1 MNLLY
6 TAFIR
11 EDSESKGFLKK
22 VISQCKVFY
31 KYYDNVYLFLSRKNQ
46 AVLYKIS
53 NDSKLEIEIFK
64 FNKFYVF
71 DNNDKLKKIK
81 SYFRYSY
88 FLKLVSSIQKK
99 YKIDI
104 SYFRSTIPFKPLL
117 NILKNDK
124 IFNIYEYPT
133 YPYEEEYIKTQG
145 LFKYKLFWKKGLEK
159 IEDYVDLIVGISGK
173 KYIEPKEKL
182 VLINNGI
189 DLEIIKKIKKDNK
202 EKKELIL
209 ISIANVGKWHGYDRI
224 IKGLYNYYKNNPKK
238 EVYYYFV
245 GEGSELHNLKKL
257 TKELNMEKY
266 VIFYGTKTGKELDE
280 IVNKSD
286 VAFGSLGMH
295 RIDLKYAS
303 TLKLREYCARGIP
316 FVYSYFDFDF
326 NDFKYSMKIDSD
338 EKPVDIE
345 KVIEFYDSIKN
356 ENYIEEMRKYA
367 EDNLTWEAKMK
378 PVIEKINELYKER
391 NFKK

>member
-1 MNLLY
+1 MNVLY
-6 TAFIR
+6 SAFIR

-22 VISQCKVFY
+22 VVSQCKVFY

-71 DNNDKLKKIK
+71 NNNDKLRKIK

-88 FLKLVSSIQKK
+88 FFKLVSSIQKK

-124 IFNIYEYPT
+124 IINIYEYPT

-159 IEDYVDLIVGISGK
+159 IEDYVDLIVGVSGK

-202 EKKELIL
+202 EKK
-209 ISIANVGKWHGYDRI
+209 S
-224 IKGLYNYYKNNPKK
+224 
-238 EVYYYFV
+238 
-245 GEGSELHNLKKL
+245 
-257 TKELNMEKY
+257 
-266 VIFYGTKTGKELDE
+266 
-280 IVNKSD
+280 
-286 VAFGSLGMH
+286 
-295 RIDLKYAS
+295 
-303 TLKLREYCARGIP
+303 
-316 FVYSYFDFDF
+316 
-326 NDFKYSMKIDSD
+326 
-338 EKPVDIE
+338 
-345 KVIEFYDSIKN
+345 
-356 ENYIEEMRKYA
+356 
-367 EDNLTWEAKMK
+367 
-378 PVIEKINELYKER
+378 
-391 NFKK
+391 